1 MDRREAQRR
10 PRCSQASRSMT
21 AETGQRVFV
30 QHQSVSTSASL
41 TWRARRSR
49 LSGLWTWRGLAL
61 SRVVASPLEA
71 ILSWYEGADRRC
83 GHEIFGDIFIL
94 LGLPLDRP
102 ARSGGLTGCSRLPSR
117 KCMPMRDRSD
127 DRALGHAEEVVSPE
141 RGVMHQPSDQPDQHG
156 PVQLILEWSESEK
169 KG

>member
-10 PRCSQASRSMT
+10 PCCSQASRSMT

-61 SRVVASPLEA
+61 LRVGASPLEA

-83 GHEIFGDIFIL
+83 RHEIFRDIFL
-94 LGLPLDRP
+94 LAFFVCVGRANEDFPAHDAEQAFLPGVEHARP
-102 ARSGGLTGCSRLPSR
+102 
-117 KCMPMRDRSD
+117 
-127 DRALGHAEEVVSPE
+127 
-141 RGVMHQPSDQPDQHG
+141 
-156 PVQLILEWSESEK
+156 
-169 KG
+169 